1 MYTIM
6 ECAKLGLFVLA
17 LLTGIIFCLEGCL
30 STKVT
35 VIHDEIPCIMT
46 QTNIDMIPG
55 KDFYD
60 RTVIDCSAWDDDGTD
75 DGTDT
80 DTDSGDQR
88 GASAQA
94 GGDDFPNDG

>member
-46 QTNIDMIPG
+46 QTNVDILPG

-60 RTVIDCSAWDDDGTD
+60 RTVIDCSAWDEDGN

>member
-30 STKVT
+30 STKIT

-46 QTNIDMIPG
+46 QTDVDILPG

-60 RTVIDCSAWDDDGTD
+60 RTVIDCSAWKDGDPTAD
-75 DGTDT
+75 S
-80 DTDSGDQR
+80 DSGDQR
-88 GASAQA
+88 GASTPPVI
-94 GGDDFPNDG
+94 DDFPNDG